1 MPFRKDHLHPLVR
14 AALRTRSFDDMDFD
28 AEAVQLPAVDDSDV
42 HFRLLS
48 VVICPTCESR
58 LPRGS
63 TSSTRMWASGK
74 RGHSGVAGRNSHER
88 GCLNLNCLE
97 SVSIVAGKNLNT
109 ILGQRSN
116 KLHEGGTS
124 SNCLLNVAKPEFC
137 KFTMLSP
144 EQKAM
149 LLGDSLC
156 RDASRCKQ
164 DIVVAQG
171 SDEPLS
177 YASMSHNLLI
187 LGLTLRW
194 QT

>member
-1 MPFRKDHLHPLVR
+1 MDGGRDGLQPGFWSAFGNLQKPFAKRFHLIYADVGVR
-14 AALRTRSFDDMDFD
+14 EARSF
-28 AEAVQLPAVDDSDV
+28 
-42 HFRLLS
+42 R
-48 VVICPTCESR
+48 CGGT
-58 LPRGS
+58 
-63 TSSTRMWASGK
+63 
-74 RGHSGVAGRNSHER
+74 SHEQ
-88 GCLNLNCLE
+88 GCLNLNCLK
-97 SVSIVAGKNLNT
+97 SVSIVAGKNLNS
-109 ILGQRSN
+109 IVGQRSN

-137 KFTMLSP
+137 KFTMLSL
-144 EQKAM
+144 EQKAV

-164 DIVVAQG
+164 DVVVGQG